1 MIGYIRRRRRNAHV
15 KAFKIVHAALGSA
28 ALEGIVVEEKIRRRL
43 ERAIRRRIFWSSL
56 FWKRL
61 D

>member
-1 MIGYIRRRRRNAHV
+1 MIRYIKRRRHNAHV

-28 ALEGIVVEEKIRRRL
+28 ALEGIVVEDKIRRRL
-43 ERAIRRRIFWSSL
+43 ERVVKRRIFWRSL
-56 FWKRL
+56 FQKRL